1 MNKYE
6 IEQIKQYYSVTNDEF
21 EEMYLLAKKITF
33 ANYIPTNNKPIAIFT
48 GGQPGVGK
56 SGIIL
61 KTKREFL
68 KKNDDLIVF
77 DLDMYRGLHKKSFE
91 IAKRYPDLYSE
102 ITGKTAGKIMERLSE
117 EAIKNG
123 YNFIL
128 EGTMGKSVYT
138 LDLLQQYKADYD
150 IVARLLAVSRIE
162 SLLSIFERYIEMKK
176 AMGIGR
182 LTTIESHDNKYNNF
196 PNIAGTLETR
206 GIEVE
211 VYERSEYIGNPK
223 MTYKTSS
230 TNSIYNSVGEAL
242 IKGRNNSN
250 RICIKNAIQRLES
263 IKKDLQGFEEKD
275 KYNNQIETLSKV
287 IEQEIEKNEEIE
299 RD

>member
-21 EEMYLLAKKITF
+21 EEMYLQAKKITF

-48 GGQPGVGK
+48 GGQPGAGK

-61 KTKREFL
+61 KTKKEFF
-68 KKNDDLIVF
+68 KKNCDLIVF

-91 IAKRYPDLYSE
+91 IAQRYPNLYSE
-102 ITGKTAGKIMERLSE
+102 ITGKSAGKIMERLSE

-138 LDLLQQYKADYD
+138 LDLLQKYKADYD

-176 AMGIGR
+176 SMGIGR
-182 LTTIESHDNKYNNF
+182 ITTIESHDNKYNNF

-206 GIEVE
+206 GVEVE
-211 VYERSEYIGNPK
+211 VYERSEDIGNPK
-223 MTYKTSS
+223 MTYKTSGK
-230 TNSIYNSVGEAL
+230 NSIYNSVGEAL

-250 RICIKNAIQRLES
+250 RICIKNVMQRFEM
-263 IKKDLQGFEEKD
+263 IKKDLQKFGEED
-275 KYNNQIETLSKV
+275 KYSNQIETLAKI
-287 IEQEIEKNEEIE
+287 IEQEIKESKEEE
-299 RD
+299 RE